1 MLRVHHRSS
10 GHIYVSC
17 SNSIFFYK
25 VQIALFFASMEKNPI
40 FQLYRKAI
48 IKNYFPI
55 VLPGYMLRFF
65 GDANMHVN
73 IGSLVSTHGTF

>member
-1 MLRVHHRSS
+1 
-10 GHIYVSC
+10 
-17 SNSIFFYK
+17 
-25 VQIALFFASMEKNPI
+25 MEKNPI